1 MLLKEAVHLL
11 PALPAQSSIVI
22 VCPNKSV
29 HVRYTNN
36 FGYTITTS
44 VLYEGNMTYKE
55 CECGELLLP
64 SEPHLHTWSRA
75 EVEDVVRQ
83 WVGEDEVKDA
93 LLVVPFAYYE
103 AEFPINIT

>member
-1 MLLKEAVHLL
+1 MTLKEAVHLL

-64 SEPHLHTWSRA
+64 PEAHLHTWSRM
-75 EVEDVVRQ
+75 EVEDVVRR
-83 WVGEDEVKDA
+83 WVKEDEVSSA
-93 LLVVPFAYYE
+93 VLVVPFPYYE
-103 AEFPINIT
+103 TELPISL